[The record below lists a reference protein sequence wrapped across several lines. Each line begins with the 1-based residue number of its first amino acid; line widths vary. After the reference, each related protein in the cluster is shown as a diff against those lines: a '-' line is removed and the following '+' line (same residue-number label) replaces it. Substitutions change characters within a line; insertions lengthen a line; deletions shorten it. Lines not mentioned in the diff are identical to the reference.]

1 MKTVA
6 LSVMCCVVLLAG
18 CSGSN
23 AHHKACE
30 VLVPASINVPTTE
43 NQQRVEA
50 QATGEPGGDR
60 NQEQNCP

>member
-1 MKTVA
+1 VKIAA
-6 LSVMCCVVLLAG
+6 LSLMCCVVLAG

-50 QATGEPGGDR
+50 QATGEPGSDR